1 MTTLHTDPSKRH
13 DAVLLIDVVNGNPNG
28 DPDNANLPRTNPY
41 DGTGLITDVA
51 LKRKVRN
58 WVAAAR
64 PDDDPANGRY
74 KIYVEEGVALNAR
87 HRRAYEELRAVN
99 ELTAGDLEQKRMK
112 SPKPEVAMKVRDWM
126 CANFYD
132 IRMFGAV
139 MGMEVNAGQVK
150 GPVQFTFAQ
159 SLDPI
164 FPIEHAITR
173 VAVTNEKALQSFYEG
188 SEDGGGKNR
197 EMGRKA
203 TVSYGLYRAQV
214 YYSPYYGHQTGAT
227 EVDLSLLW
235 EALVMGWDLDRSS
248 ARGDMACRGLWVFSH
263 DNPLGNAPSHKLLER
278 IQVSRLAE
286 VDQPRSFADYKVTD
300 EVGQLPAGVTFSGP
314 LV

>member
-139 MGMEVNAGQVK
+139 MGTEVNAGQVK

-173 VAVTNEKALQSFYEG
+173 G
-188 SEDGGGKNR
+188 
-197 EMGRKA
+197 
-203 TVSYGLYRAQV
+203 
-214 YYSPYYGHQTGAT
+214 GHQR
-227 EVDLSLLW
+227 ES
-235 EALVMGWDLDRSS
+235 
-248 ARGDMACRGLWVFSH
+248 
-263 DNPLGNAPSHKLLER
+263 
-278 IQVSRLAE
+278 IAE
-286 VDQPRSFADYKVTD
+286 F
-300 EVGQLPAGVTFSGP
+300 L
-314 LV
+314 